1 MKRRLIIGDIHAHF
15 DAMKNVLHKAG
26 FNPETDILYSVG
38 DFCDRGDKPFE
49 TLEYLMRLGDA
60 FRPVLGNHDAWLE
73 YWLHTGT
80 PDWNWT
86 LRNGGNVTLEKLS
99 AQSTEWLE
107 KLKDWLGNIPLIRVE
122 EKDIIVHGGI
132 PEGITEDQLCRIAS
146 EKRPVPIYMLEGE
159 FIDLVNMNIDMKEY
173 ERLEE
178 FYWNRDYILSALRAV
193 YGENP
198 MRRTQLRE
206 PFNTERTIWVG
217 HSQLAS
223 GKPFLSS
230 AYHLAAIDTG
240 IGSGRGP
247 ITVVDMDT
255 REYWQAGDQ

>member
-38 DFCDRGDKPFE
+38 DFCDRGDKPVE
-49 TLEYLMRLGDA
+49 TLEYLMGLGDA

-73 YWLHTGT
+73 SALAGVTD
-80 PDWNWT
+80 PNWT
-86 LRNGGNVTLEKLS
+86 DNNGG
-99 AQSTEWLE
+99 ASTEKEVFSMPEEWRERVKKWLS
-107 KLKDWLGNIPLIRVE
+107 GIPLIRVM

-132 PEGITEDQLCRIAS
+132 PAGIGEDIIMRVAKID
-146 EKRPVPIYMLEGE
+146 RPVPLFSIFWEGE
-159 FIDLVNMNIDMKEY
+159 SEDEIALMNY
-173 ERLEE
+173 LEL
-178 FYWNRDYILSALRAV
+178 FYWDRDYIISALRSV
-193 YGENP
+193 YRENP
-198 MRRTQLRE
+198 MRRTRLRE

-255 REYWQAGDQ
+255 REYWQGNDV